1 MSLKVEVMNS
11 VIPIRS
17 PKWQDWWQQAF
28 AVTPACVAMNISIP
42 HRTRAQDS
50 RAAIE
55 RIYIIMR
62 HLFIRGYYKPNGV
75 SGNALKQALLALQP
89 EIYGSIADPE
99 KVELNGLVYVIDR
112 LPRGIEK
119 CRFVNLVAAE
129 GYGDSGFEKILPA
142 KRRRNCYRIDDE
154 TMLIEVTR
162 GRSEIYDI
170 LTHLTF
176 MYVEADKIGDHAL
189 DEDQPTQE
197 WLKLEEIVTKQM
209 NSATASQ
216 VEEAQEIKERAFSYA
231 STLLGRTYAETVQAY
246 QRFQEEGS
254 SNNGFFQIIYWL
266 GRLAMEET
274 QNRRDR
280 QISFS
285 PALRERIGH
294 HIHGEQWAS
303 EVKAFLQ
310 ANQLWERP
318 LHIISAN
325 LHSILNTLF
334 AFPVLKPKM
343 GPCTIEEMARE
354 LNLPDNEELN
364 QQVWEFAEQ
373 YGMSYLPDQ
382 AGTNIQV
389 QLFDTGL
396 LPVDWLSPELQID
409 REYLETEKPVL
420 LVMDY
425 AFGEQA
431 FEIFDELL
439 KPYKMENDVKNLN
452 LRSISVMG
460 KAGTLVGEKGDL
472 MIPTAHLFEGTADN
486 YPFENQIQP
495 QHFAD
500 TGLAAYKGAM
510 VTVLGTSLQNAD
522 ILNYFKESSWNAVGL
537 EMEGAHMQKAIQAA
551 AKIRRSIDENVTL
564 RYAYYA
570 SDNPLVSGSTL
581 ASGSLGQLGVKPAYA
596 ITLKFLN
603 QIFTPS
609 NN

>member
-1 MSLKVEVMNS
+1 MDLKIELDLIMF
-11 VIPIRS
+11 
-17 PKWQDWWQQAF
+17 PKAARLIWTSKAF
-28 AVTPACVAMNISIP
+28 AVTPTQVAMNIAIP

-62 HLFIRGYYKPNGV
+62 HLFIHGCYKPNGV

-119 CRFVNLVAAE
+119 CRFVKLVAAE

-176 MYVEADKIGDHAL
+176 MYVEADKIAEHAL
-189 DEDQPTQE
+189 EENQPTQE

-209 NSATASQ
+209 NSDRAPASQ
-216 VEEAQEIKERAFSYA
+216 VEAQQMKERAFSYA

-246 QRFQEEGS
+246 QRFQQAGS
-254 SNNGFFQIIYWL
+254 SNNGFFEIIYWL

-274 QNRRDR
+274 QNERDR

-294 HIHGEQWAS
+294 HIHGEQWAA
-303 EVKAFLQ
+303 EVKEFLR
-310 ANQLWERP
+310 ANHLWERP

-325 LHSILNTLF
+325 LHSILNSLF
-334 AFPVLKPKM
+334 AFPALKAKL
-343 GPCTIEEMARE
+343 GPCTIQEMARE
-354 LNLPDNEELN
+354 LTLPDNQDLN
-364 QQVWEFAEQ
+364 QQVWEFAQ
-373 YGMSYLPDQ
+373 HYGMSYLPDR

-389 QLFDTGL
+389 QLFDTAL
-396 LPVDWLSPELQID
+396 LPLDLLSPELQID
-409 REYLETEKPVL
+409 RDYIQQEKPVL

-439 KPYKMENDVKNLN
+439 KPYQTGQEVKNLN

-486 YPFENQIQP
+486 YPFENALQP
-495 QHFAD
+495 QDFAD
-500 TGLAAYKGAM
+500 TGLPVYKGAL

-603 QIFTPS
+603 QILAPHT
-609 NN
+609 

>member
-1 MSLKVEVMNS
+1 MNLA
-11 VIPIRS
+11 IP
-17 PKWQDWWQQAF
+17 P
-28 AVTPACVAMNISIP
+28 
-42 HRTRAQDS
+42 RTRAQES

-62 HLFIRGYYKPNGV
+62 HLFIRGYYKPHGA
-75 SGNALKQALLALQP
+75 SGAALKEALLALQP
-89 EIYGSIADPE
+89 EIYGSIADSE

-119 CRFVNLVAAE
+119 CRFVKLVAAE
-129 GYGDSGFEKILPA
+129 GYGDSGFEKIIPA

-176 MYVEADKIGDHAL
+176 MYVEANKISEHAL
-189 DEDQPTQE
+189 EENQPTQE
-197 WLKLEEIVTKQM
+197 WLKLEEIVTTQI
-209 NSATASQ
+209 NNERPPSSQ
-216 VEEAQEIKERAFSYA
+216 VEAQEVKERAFSYA

-246 QRFQEEGS
+246 ERFQAAGS

-274 QNRRDR
+274 QNRSDR

-294 HIHGEQWAS
+294 HIHGEKWAS
-303 EVKAFLQ
+303 EVKAFLL
-310 ANQLWERP
+310 NHHLWERP

-325 LHSILNTLF
+325 LHSILNSLF
-334 AFPVLKPKM
+334 AFPALKPKL
-343 GPCTIEEMARE
+343 GPCSIEEMARE
-354 LNLPDNEELN
+354 LNLPDNEALN
-364 QQVWEFAEQ
+364 QQIWEFAEQ
-373 YGMSYLPDQ
+373 YGMSYLPDR
-382 AGTNIQV
+382 AGTNIPI
-389 QLFDTGL
+389 QLFDTAL
-396 LPVDWLSPELQID
+396 LPLDLLSPELQID
-409 REYLETEKPVL
+409 RESIETEKPVL

-439 KPYKMENDVKNLN
+439 KPYKIDQEVKNLN
-452 LRSISVMG
+452 LCSISVMG

-486 YPFENQIQP
+486 YPFSNEIQP
-495 QHFAD
+495 EDFAE
-500 TGLAAYKGAM
+500 TGLPVYKGAM
-510 VTVLGTSLQNAD
+510 ITVLGTSLQNAD
-522 ILNYFKESSWNAVGL
+522 ILRYFKESSWNAIGL
-537 EMEGAHMQKAIQAA
+537 EMEGAHMQKAIQSA

-570 SDNPLVSGSTL
+570 SDNPLLSGSTL
-581 ASGSLGQLGVKPAYA
+581 ASGSLGQLGVKPTYA

-603 QIFTPS
+603 QIFTSSTHLGKDKMPLTS
-609 NN
+609 E

>member
-1 MSLKVEVMNS
+1 
-11 VIPIRS
+11 
-17 PKWQDWWQQAF
+17 
-28 AVTPACVAMNISIP
+28 MNISIP
-42 HRTRAQDS
+42 HRTRAQES

-89 EIYGSIADPE
+89 EIYGSMADPE

-119 CRFVNLVAAE
+119 CRFVKLVAAE
-129 GYGDSGFEKILPA
+129 GYGNSSFEKILPA
-142 KRRRNCYRIDDE
+142 KRRRNCYRIDNE

-162 GRSEIYDI
+162 GRSEIYDV

-176 MYVEADKIGDHAL
+176 MYVEADKIGEHAL

-197 WLKLEEIVTKQM
+197 WLKLEEIVTQQM
-209 NSATASQ
+209 NSDRAPTSP
-216 VEEAQEIKERAFSYA
+216 VEAQEMKERAFSYA

-274 QNRRDR
+274 QNQRDR
-280 QISFS
+280 QIFFS

-294 HIHGEQWAS
+294 HIHGEQWAT
-303 EVKAFLQ
+303 EVKEFLR
-310 ANQLWERP
+310 ANHLWKRP

-325 LHSILNTLF
+325 LHSILNSLF
-334 AFPVLKPKM
+334 AFPALKAKL
-343 GPCTIEEMARE
+343 GPCTVEEMARE
-354 LNLPDNEELN
+354 LNSPENQELN

-373 YGMSYLPDQ
+373 YGMSYLPDR

-389 QLFDTGL
+389 QLFDTAL
-396 LPVDWLSPELQID
+396 LPVDFLSPELHID
-409 REYLETEKPVL
+409 RDYLQQEKPVL

-439 KPYKMENDVKNLN
+439 KPYKTDQAVNNLN

-486 YPFENQIQP
+486 YPFENALQP
-495 QHFAD
+495 QDFAD
-500 TGLAAYKGAM
+500 TGLPAYKGALI
-510 VTVLGTSLQNAD
+510 TVLGTSLQNAD
-522 ILNYFKESSWNAVGL
+522 ILNYFKESSWNAIGL

-603 QIFTPS
+603 QILTP
-609 NN
+609 NQ

>member
-1 MSLKVEVMNS
+1 M
-11 VIPIRS
+11 
-17 PKWQDWWQQAF
+17 
-28 AVTPACVAMNISIP
+28 TISTHP
-42 HRTRAQDS
+42 RTRAQES

-55 RIYIIMR
+55 RIYVIMR
-62 HLFIRGYYKPNGV
+62 HLFIRGYYKPDGV
-75 SGNALKQALLALQP
+75 SGSALKQALLALQP

-99 KVELNGLVYVIDR
+99 KVELQGLAYVIAR
-112 LPRGIEK
+112 LPRGIEM
-119 CRFVNLVAAE
+119 CRFVKLVASE
-129 GYGDSGFEKILPA
+129 GYGDSGFEKIIPA

-154 TMLIEVTR
+154 TMLVEVTR

-176 MYVEADKIGDHAL
+176 MYVEADKICEHAL

-197 WLKLEEIVTKQM
+197 WVKLEEIVTKQM
-209 NSATASQ
+209 SGDRAQSSQ
-216 VEEAQEIKERAFSYA
+216 VETQEVKERAFSYA

-246 QRFQEEGS
+246 ERFQEEGS
-254 SNNGFFQIIYWL
+254 SNNGFFHIIYWL

-274 QNRRDR
+274 QNQGDR

-294 HIHGEQWAS
+294 HIHGEKWS
-303 EVKAFLQ
+303 SDVKEFLL
-310 ANQLWERP
+310 ANHLWERP

-334 AFPVLKPKM
+334 AYPALKEKM
-343 GPCTIEEMARE
+343 GARTIEEMARA
-354 LNLPDNEELN
+354 LSLPDNHELN
-364 QQVWEFAEQ
+364 QDVWQLAQ
-373 YGMSYLPDQ
+373 QHGMYYIPDR

-389 QLFDTGL
+389 QLFDTAW
-396 LPVDWLSPELQID
+396 LPLDWLSPEIQID
-409 REYLETEKPVL
+409 RNYVETEKPVL

-439 KPYKMENDVKNLN
+439 KPYKTGNEVKKLN

-486 YPFENQIQP
+486 YPFENDLHP
-495 QHFAD
+495 QDFAD
-500 TGLAAYKGAM
+500 TGLPAYKGALI
-510 VTVLGTSLQNAD
+510 TVLGTSLQNAD
-522 ILNYFKESSWNAVGL
+522 ILSYFKESSWNAIGL

-551 AKIRRSIDENVTL
+551 AQIRRSIDENLTL

-570 SDNPLVSGSTL
+570 SDNPLLSGSTL
-581 ASGSLGQLGVKPAYA
+581 ASGSLGQLGVKPTYA

-603 QIFTPS
+603 KIFAPEPAPKDP
-609 NN
+609 